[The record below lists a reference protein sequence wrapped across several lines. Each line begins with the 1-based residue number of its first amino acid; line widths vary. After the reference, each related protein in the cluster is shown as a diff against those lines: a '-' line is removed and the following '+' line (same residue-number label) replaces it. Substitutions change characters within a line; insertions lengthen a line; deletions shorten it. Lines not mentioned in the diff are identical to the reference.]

1 MKSFIFKKRSY
12 FIVYFINGGQNR
24 ILHKEESVEVLKNL
38 GLSSCQ
44 ARIYLSLISYGA
56 STVKQI
62 SIGSKMAREEVYLVL
77 PKLHALGFIEKILER
92 PTKYKAI
99 PLQECISNLLEER
112 KSKTYELEMQSKE
125 LIQKYKQ
132 TNFNGKNSTQ
142 LRQFIFVPS
151 KQALIHRIK
160 KSVTHSEKSID
171 VLTSCKRLTCACN
184 SLYETIQDAWN
195 RGVKGR
201 AIINIPKG
209 NHLDVINECWSKPS
223 AELRYIPKYPKT
235 VIATYDKRE
244 VYIFTEPEADL
255 TDSPALWS
263 NYPSLIGVIDDFFE
277 VTLEVQQW
285 NVLNITS
292 IVCSQNHYT
301 NHG

>member
-1 MKSFIFKKRSY
+1 MKSVIFKKRSY

-24 ILHKEESVEVLKNL
+24 MLYKEESVEVLKNL

-44 ARIYLSLISYGA
+44 ARIYLSLISYGS

-62 SIGSKMAREEVYLVL
+62 SIVSKIAREEIYLVL
-77 PKLHALGFIEKILER
+77 PKLHALGLIEKIVER

-99 PLQECISNLLEER
+99 PVQECISNLLEER

-125 LIQKYKQ
+125 LIQKFKQ

-151 KQALIHRIK
+151 KQALIKRIK
-160 KSVTHSEKSID
+160 KSVTYAEKSID

-184 SLYETIQDAWN
+184 ILFEIIQDAWD

-209 NHLDVINECWSKPS
+209 NHLDVVNGCWSKPF
-223 AELRYIPKYPKT
+223 AELRFIPKFPRT
-235 VIATYDKRE
+235 VIAMYDRRE

-255 TDSPALWS
+255 TESPALWS
-263 NYPSLIGVIDDFFE
+263 NYPSLVGVIDDFFE
-277 VTLEVQQW
+277 VLWSTAMERPQYYLDILQSES
-285 NVLNITS
+285 L
-292 IVCSQNHYT
+292 
-301 NHG
+301 